1 MDKVKETKDVLFKES
16 QRFTQWWLG
25 ILMFGISVLPLYGI
39 MQQLVFKEPW
49 GDKPMPDWGLIVY
62 AAGTAALVYFIYA
75 INLRT
80 WIHPDAIQVSFPPF
94 FRKKRFSIREIASAE
109 VVTYGFVGYGLR
121 ISLKYGTV
129 YNIKGNKGLAIIMKN
144 GKKYMIG
151 TQHPAQVAEVVKHL
165 LARNVTNP

>member
-1 MDKVKETKDVLFKES
+1 MNNVKETKDVLYKES

-39 MQQLVFKEPW
+39 VQQLVFKEPW
-49 GDKPMPDWGLIVY
+49 GDKPMADWGLIVY
-62 AAGTAALVYFIYA
+62 AAGTAALVYFIYT

-80 WIHPDAIQVSFPPF
+80 WIHPDGVQVSFPPF
-94 FRKKRFSIREIASAE
+94 FRNKHFSFDDMVSAE

-121 ISLKYGTV
+121 ISFKYGTV

-144 GKKYMIG
+144 GKKYLIG
-151 TQHPAQVAEVVKHL
+151 TQHPVQVAEIIKHL
-165 LARNVTNP
+165 LTRAVTN